1 MGYSRTRLV
10 GRALDLIRM
19 HNNARPF
26 KNIFILEHYSRP
38 RSIFE
43 LRAKLKSSQSNSSP
57 ADPPT
62 TKSPEKV
69 NTKTVVLGFADD
81 KPIQIL
87 LDNSTT
93 GKPNKEKRTVNIGD
107 KPFIVTATSVSSSV
121 SSSVG
126 GFSRR
131 SDVRTKMKRKDEF
144 NDNNNQR
151 RNIFNR
157 FFRNRHERRY
167 LTS

>member
-1 MGYSRTRLV
+1 M
-10 GRALDLIRM
+10 
-19 HNNARPF
+19 
-26 KNIFILEHYSRP
+26 
-38 RSIFE
+38 
-43 LRAKLKSSQSNSSP
+43 KSSQSNSSP

-62 TKSPEKV
+62 TKPSKKV
-69 NTKTVVLGFADD
+69 NTKRVVLGFADD

-87 LDNSTT
+87 LDTDSSTT
-93 GKPNKEKRTVNIGD
+93 VQPKDKRTVVSIPGD

-131 SDVRTKMKRKDEF
+131 SDLRTKMKRKDEF

-167 LTS
+167 LSTS